1 MTSGRWSTGYTR
13 SMRKSGE
20 AIHMTLPCGPAA
32 PRLAREALRDV
43 LGDRRDEAADATL
56 VASELVT
63 NAVRH
68 SACIPG
74 ETITLDARVI
84 GDCVRIAVHDPGR
97 SAGDPRVR
105 GEMPAT
111 GGGLGLRLVEQ
122 LARRWG
128 WERPDG
134 RLVWAELAV

>member
-1 MTSGRWSTGYTR
+1 MRR
-13 SMRKSGE
+13 SDGE
-20 AIHMTLPCGPAA
+20 AIRLTLPCGPAA
-32 PRLAREALRDV
+32 PRLARAALRDV
-43 LGDRRDEAADATL
+43 LGNRRDDAADATL

-68 SACIPG
+68 SACVPG

-84 GDCVRIAVHDPGR
+84 GDRVRIAVHDPGR
-97 SAGDPRVR
+97 SAEDPHVR
-105 GEMPAT
+105 GEAPTA

-128 WERPDG
+128 WEQPDG
-134 RLVWAELAV
+134 RLVWAELIM

>member
-1 MTSGRWSTGYTR
+1 MQRFE
-13 SMRKSGE
+13 GE
-20 AIHMTLPCGPAA
+20 AIHVTLPCGPTA
-32 PRLAREALRDV
+32 PRLAREALRGV
-43 LGDRRDEAADATL
+43 LGDGREGASDATL

-68 SACIPG
+68 SACGPG
-74 ETITLDARVI
+74 ETITLEARVV
-84 GDCVRIAVHDPGR
+84 GDCVRIAVRDPGR
-97 SAGDPRVR
+97 SDEVPHVRAGTDS
-105 GEMPAT
+105 A

-134 RLVWAELAV
+134 RLVWAELSI